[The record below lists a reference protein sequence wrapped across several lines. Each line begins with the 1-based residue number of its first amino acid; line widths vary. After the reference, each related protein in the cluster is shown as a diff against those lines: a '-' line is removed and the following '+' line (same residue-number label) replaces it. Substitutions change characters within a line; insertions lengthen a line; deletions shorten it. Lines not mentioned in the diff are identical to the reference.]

1 MIFLGTSKRHLSL
14 NFQILSLL
22 ALALLFCSAS
32 LIVHA
37 QTTPSIK
44 TDLGV
49 YPEPAPPAL
58 PRAGGKFLDPTFGTE
73 LMRVTD
79 ETGGGNA
86 GTAYS
91 YWPTFN
97 CNSTRILVQRDGNT
111 SGELYDFDPESFT
124 LGAKQQIPLLPNKRP
139 LRGEDAIWS
148 SHDPDVLYGHTD
160 YGAQI
165 WAYNVRTQAFT
176 LVGDLAT
183 RLLPGGSS
191 IFQMSKSD
199 DDDVFAATVRAG
211 DPSWAFLGY
220 IAYRA
225 STNTVL
231 QQDATVIDE
240 CQVDKTGR
248 WLYIQ
253 TALQ

>member
-1 MIFLGTSKRHLSL
+1 MIRSPQRKYR
-14 NFQILSLL
+14 L
-22 ALALLFCSAS
+22 ALVVALMLGLGAS
-32 LIVHA
+32 ISIGLNRA
-37 QTTPSIK
+37 LNGNRGSIK

-58 PRAGGKFLDPTFGTE
+58 PRAGGKFIDPTFGTE

-124 LGAKQQIPLLPNKRP
+124 LGAKHVIPLLPNNRP

-165 WAYNVRTQAFT
+165 WAYNV
-176 LVGDLAT
+176 AT
-183 RLLPGGSS
+183 RTFKQIADLSRRLKPHECL
-191 IFQMSKSD
+191 FQMSKSD
-199 DDDVFAATVRAG
+199 DDDVFAATVRGG
-211 DPSWAFLGY
+211 DPDYAFLGY
-220 IAYRA
+220 LVYRA
-225 STNTVL
+225 STDKIL
-231 QQDATVIDE
+231 QQGTGPIDE

-248 WLYIQ
+248 
-253 TALQ
+253 